1 MLLLISMANTIHGRS
16 RQFSIC
22 AATVHSY
29 LLGRRPKLPV
39 GCVDSAWP
47 SEVTQRQRLEWNP
60 AASVRGSAG
69 GTLWYV
75 VLIMFFFIQ
84 YQWLGRKSWQWVSAK
99 IQDKGGSL
107 GVDLASH
114 VGREESRSRSAGER
128 FVGRRTQAT
137 EGCRIQ
143 EVACFIIH
151 ECCCSWEHS
160 VLCTELA

>member
-22 AATVHSY
+22 AATAHSY

-84 YQWLGRKSWQWVSAK
+84 YQ
-99 IQDKGGSL
+99 
-107 GVDLASH
+107 
-114 VGREESRSRSAGER
+114 
-128 FVGRRTQAT
+128 
-137 EGCRIQ
+137 
-143 EVACFIIH
+143 
-151 ECCCSWEHS
+151 
-160 VLCTELA
+160 

>member
-22 AATVHSY
+22 AATAHSY

-69 GTLWYV
+69 GTLWILGETRHVSGTQMYV
-75 VLIMFFFIQ
+75 Q
-84 YQWLGRKSWQWVSAK
+84 AK
-99 IQDKGGSL
+99 
-107 GVDLASH
+107 H
-114 VGREESRSRSAGER
+114 PN
-128 FVGRRTQAT
+128 T
-137 EGCRIQ
+137 
-143 EVACFIIH
+143 
-151 ECCCSWEHS
+151 
-160 VLCTELA
+160 